1 MAKNELTSSGWL
13 DLKALA
19 STLNNDQRMQVLA
32 IFDASIGQPQ
42 VKSTPV
48 FLVREPGKDG
58 QVTDIGFVHHEF
70 ETNTARVSDSGRV
83 RINIRPSKKD
93 QAADVA
99 TPTMQPTARRA
110 A

>member
-48 FLVREPGKDG
+48 FLVREPG
-58 QVTDIGFVHHEF
+58 
-70 ETNTARVSDSGRV
+70 
-83 RINIRPSKKD
+83 
-93 QAADVA
+93 
-99 TPTMQPTARRA
+99 
-110 A
+110 